1 MLANKLFWKI
11 FTTIE
16 FTKDLND
23 DVVAGNIY
31 YRFQNFNLFDVIITI
46 TKHLFN
52 KKEQEIVLHF
62 KGLVSSEAM
71 LKQREGQERS
81 QGFRLSSSVVLS

>member
-1 MLANKLFWKI
+1 MDIKPDPIEDINDAYWKIWHAEVFLLANKLFWKI

-31 YRFQNFNLFDVIITI
+31 YRFQSFNLFDVIITI

-52 KKEQEIVLHF
+52 KK
-62 KGLVSSEAM
+62 
-71 LKQREGQERS
+71 
-81 QGFRLSSSVVLS
+81 